1 MTRNDESNAAIDRN
15 PKARRTYRLLG
26 VVHALLFGGV
36 LGARTIIES
45 GLLPGIAV
53 AVVFGG
59 PFLGVFWKLA
69 NDHYRGDVPGKA
81 WKLVYRGEADE

>member
-1 MTRNDESNAAIDRN
+1 MTDPDRQNAAVDRN

-36 LGARTIIES
+36 LGSRTFIEA
-45 GLLPGIAV
+45 GPLPGIAV

-59 PFLGVFWKLA
+59 AFLGVFWKLA

-81 WKLVYRGEADE
+81 GKLVYRGEANE